1 MTPARNLLAALALLA
16 LLIGAAAITGD
27 DERDAVNAHLARQ
40 DAQALQA
47 QADAEERAALELD
60 VRQVCAQMH
69 GDRAQV
75 LRVAGTGELV
85 CRRVGVQL

>member
-1 MTPARNLLAALALLA
+1 MNPTHNTLAALALLA

-40 DAQALQA
+40 DAMASAQTQACDVAARERQA
-47 QADAEERAALELD
+47 RAAC
-60 VRQVCAQMH
+60 QQIH
-69 GDRAQV
+69 GDRAHL

-85 CRRVGVQL
+85 CRRMGVML